1 MHVLQLTWQ
10 HWGMQAGTRGGG
22 REGGVHAGGRCVE
35 LPVDQDNSNDG

>member
-1 MHVLQLTWQ
+1 MATL
-10 HWGMQAGTRGGG
+10 GDAGGDTGGGG